1 MVWSL
6 KAGTPRAV
14 LFSALTTAAAFGSL
28 VASGHCGMTSMG
40 QRLSISI
47 AYTLL
52 AMLVVLPALMTVISG
67 LRRGDAAI

>member
-28 VASGHCGMTSMG
+28 VASGHRGMTSMG

-47 AYTLL
+47 AFTRL
-52 AMLVVLPALMTVISG
+52 AMLVVLPALITVIFG
-67 LRRGDAAI
+67 LRSGDSGI